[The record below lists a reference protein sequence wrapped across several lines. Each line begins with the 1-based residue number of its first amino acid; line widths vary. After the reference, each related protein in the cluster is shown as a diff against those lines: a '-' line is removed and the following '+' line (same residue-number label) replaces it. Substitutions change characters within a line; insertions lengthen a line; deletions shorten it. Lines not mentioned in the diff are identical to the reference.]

1 LVLVVEIA
9 GCVCASFFFF
19 RAVLILRRARYY
31 SPVKKNIMGRWCVLK
46 GMQLV
51 MWESDK
57 AWQKGKKPTEE
68 VKLNY
73 QTQTQPLGKKMGKA
87 FCIHILTNGCNEA
100 FWAKDTED
108 QNAWIE
114 AIRAACKKPEAPP
127 VVLMPQQASQS
138 SHSDIQ
144 IQLALPAAGPAGG
157 MDPNIAYQ
165 NAMLQQQYQQQ
176 MAAYQQQLQQP
187 MYPPLQQQNYEM
199 QQFSSSAGQL
209 PMVAPQAYGAGY
221 QPQPP
226 MTTPLL
232 APSVP
237 DNYYTHASPPV
248 SPMPSPGLQ
257 RHSPPAS
264 APQVP
269 LSSVPSSTRESPYGR
284 F

>member
-1 LVLVVEIA
+1 
-9 GCVCASFFFF
+9 
-19 RAVLILRRARYY
+19 
-31 SPVKKNIMGRWCVLK
+31 MGRWCVLK

-100 FWAKDTED
+100 FWAKDTDD

-114 AIRAACKKPEAPP
+114 AVRAACKKPEAPP

-144 IQLALPAAGPAGG
+144 IQLALPAGAPAGG

-176 MAAYQQQLQQP
+176 MAAYQQQLLMQQQQQLQQP
-187 MYPPLQQQNYEM
+187 LYPPLQQQQHYEM
-199 QQFSSSAGQL
+199 PQFSSSGGQL
-209 PMVAPQAYGAGY
+209 PMGAPPPYGAGY
-221 QPQPP
+221 QPLPP
-226 MTTPLL
+226 GYPPSISAPLL

-237 DNYYTHASPPV
+237 DNYYTHASPAV
-248 SPMPSPGLQ
+248 SPAPSPSMP
-257 RHSPPAS
+257 RHAPPAA
-264 APQVP
+264 APQQP
-269 LSSVPSSTRESPYGR
+269 LSTVPGTTRESPYGR
-284 F
+284 Y